1 MTSSPHGRRSPQGL
15 TFRQKLGRFDY
26 RFSPYLYIAPFFILF
41 ALIGIFPIVYT
52 FNVSLYDWHL
62 LTGQDDFV
70 GLDNYASVL
79 ADPFFWNAF
88 RNTIS
93 IFLLSAVPQLIIATV
108 IAALLD
114 QTLRARTFW
123 RMSILL
129 PYIVA
134 PVAVAVIFLQVFNQY
149 HGPIAGLLEAFGLDP
164 IRWAFD
170 VFPSHVAIASMVNW
184 RWTGYNA
191 LILLAAMQSIPRDVY
206 ESAAIDG
213 AGRIRRFWSITVP
226 MIRPTMIFVVITS
239 TVGGLQIFTEPKLFD
254 SRTYGGS
261 DRQFQTIVLYLFEMA
276 FPRRDFGRASA
287 TAWILFL
294 IIVLAG
300 LLNFAI
306 TRAIRTADMKP
317 TGGRRAGSVPPGA
330 SGDGAGSLG
339 DGAVGV
345 GAAGAVGSSAVG
357 ATSVGAASAT
367 TRTSGDPS

>member
-1 MTSSPHGRRSPQGL
+1 MTLSTAVRRKPTGL
-15 TFRQKLGRFDY
+15 TFRQKLSRFDY
-26 RFSPYLYIAPFFILF
+26 AASPYLYIAPFFLLF

-62 LTGQDDFV
+62 LKGQGDFV
-70 GLDNYASVL
+70 GLANYGSVL
-79 ADPFFWNAF
+79 TDPLFWNAF

-93 IFLLSAVPQLIIATV
+93 IFLLSAIPQLVIATI

-114 QTLRARTFW
+114 QTLRATTFW

-134 PVAVAVIFLQVFNQY
+134 PVAVAVIFLQIFNQY

-191 LILLAAMQSIPRDVY
+191 LLLLAAMQSIPRDLY

-213 AGRIRRFWSITVP
+213 ASKARRFWSITIP
-226 MIRPTMIFVVITS
+226 MIRPTMIFVVVTS
-239 TVGGLQIFTEPKLFD
+239 TIGGLQIFTEPKLFD
-254 SRTYGGS
+254 PRTYGGG
-261 DRQFQTIVLYLFEMA
+261 DKQFQTIVLYLYEMA
-276 FPRRDFGRASA
+276 FPRRDFGMASA

-300 LLNFAI
+300 VLNYVIA
-306 TRAIRTADMKP
+306 RAIRNTADRPVRRPVP
-317 TGGRRAGSVPPGA
+317 TLPLKRGA
-330 SGDGAGSLG
+330 
-339 DGAVGV
+339 
-345 GAAGAVGSSAVG
+345 
-357 ATSVGAASAT
+357 
-367 TRTSGDPS
+367 

>member
-1 MTSSPHGRRSPQGL
+1 MTSSPLGRRSPQGL

-26 RFSPYLYIAPFFILF
+26 AFSPYLYVAPFFILF

-52 FNVSLYDWHL
+52 LNVSLYDWHL
-62 LTGQDDFV
+62 LTGQSDFV
-70 GLDNYASVL
+70 GVANYAAVL
-79 ADPFFWNAF
+79 TDPFFWNAF
-88 RNTIS
+88 RNTVS
-93 IFLLSAVPQLIIATV
+93 IFLLSAIPQLVIATG

-114 QTLRARTFW
+114 QQLRGRTFW

-134 PVAVAVIFLQVFNQY
+134 PVAVTVIFLQIFNQY
-149 HGPIAGLLEAFGLDP
+149 RGPLAGILEALGLDP

-191 LILLAAMQSIPRDVY
+191 LILLAAMQAIPRDVY

-213 AGRIRRFWSITVP
+213 ANKLRRFWSITVP
-226 MIRPTMIFVVITS
+226 MIRPTMIFVVITA

-254 SRTYGGS
+254 GRTNGGS
-261 DRQFQTIVLYLFEMA
+261 DRQFQTIVLYLYELA

-300 LLNFAI
+300 LINFAI
-306 TRAIRTADMKP
+306 TRAIRTADLAPAKRRSPRTP
-317 TGGRRAGSVPPGA
+317 TPPAAGTAGIGA
-330 SGDGAGSLG
+330 AQDAV
-339 DGAVGV
+339 AVGTASTE
-345 GAAGAVGSSAVG
+345 AAERGRHG
-357 ATSVGAASAT
+357 
-367 TRTSGDPS
+367 GDA

>member
-1 MTSSPHGRRSPQGL
+1 MTISTAVRRKPTGL
-15 TFRQKLGRFDY
+15 TFRQKLSRFDY
-26 RFSPYLYIAPFFILF
+26 AASPYLYIAPFFLLF

-62 LTGQDDFV
+62 LKGQGDFV
-70 GLDNYASVL
+70 GLANYGSVL
-79 ADPFFWNAF
+79 TDPLFWNAF

-93 IFLLSAVPQLIIATV
+93 IFLLSAIPQLVIATI

-114 QTLRARTFW
+114 QTLRATTFW

-134 PVAVAVIFLQVFNQY
+134 PVAVAVIFLQIFNQY

-191 LILLAAMQSIPRDVY
+191 LLLLAAMQSIPRDLY

-213 AGRIRRFWSITVP
+213 ASKARRFWSITIP
-226 MIRPTMIFVVITS
+226 MIRPTMIFVVVTS
-239 TVGGLQIFTEPKLFD
+239 TIGGLQIFTEPKLFD
-254 SRTYGGS
+254 PRTYGGG
-261 DRQFQTIVLYLFEMA
+261 DKQFQTIVLYLYEMA
-276 FPRRDFGRASA
+276 FPRRDFGMASA

-300 LLNFAI
+300 VLNYVIA
-306 TRAIRTADMKP
+306 RAIRNTADRPVRRPVP
-317 TGGRRAGSVPPGA
+317 TLPLKRGA
-330 SGDGAGSLG
+330 
-339 DGAVGV
+339 
-345 GAAGAVGSSAVG
+345 
-357 ATSVGAASAT
+357 
-367 TRTSGDPS
+367 